1 MFRRRLILLV
11 WAVLSALPAYA
22 QREPADSLV
31 RLIRSDKGE
40 LQEIDGQT
48 FRKLTGD
55 TRFLHNN
62 TYLMCDT
69 ALWNVNERVIQFR
82 GHVRIIQDQ
91 TSLTSDRADYFIDRD
106 LAEFR
111 GSLVELMDRD
121 GNVLRTRNLDYN
133 TADSV
138 AVFQDGAAMRDK
150 DGQLIESITGT
161 YDARDR
167 RFTFTDQV
175 NMFSDSIFVR
185 SSRLLYRSDRNTAYF
200 GYGTDAWQGENMLS
214 ANDGWYD
221 RSREMFLFRNKV
233 HVMSAEQEGWA
244 DTLIFH
250 RADQVVEMLG
260 HAVVLDTT
268 RKVAALGGHL
278 VYVDSLS
285 RITLMRR
292 GAMAAITE
300 DGGQRDTVWV
310 GADTLV
316 YWTVRRCDLDS
327 LSVMAARERLK
338 ELSEDA
344 IGTHRRRAAEAA
356 AKAAQEALEKDEVR
370 MANRPQGQRS
380 GAPPDTLGHAPDT
393 LGHALDSLGY
403 SLESQVIP
411 VPPPDTTAIGFARG
425 KGRVRLY
432 RASMQLACDS
442 LLYSD
447 LDSLARLFGEP
458 KVWQESTRQY
468 SSDSIAVVIRDRR
481 MDRAHLMSS
490 GFITIQETESYYDQI
505 RGTELVAYFTPDNKL
520 RRFDGLGGVDAIFF
534 LQENDAFATVNK
546 VQAKMLSAL
555 FENEELDRIY
565 YFEQVGNN
573 AYPIVQLPVEDQ
585 RLKGFNWAP
594 DERPDSPEAVTPVRL
609 RDPEREKYAA
619 RPHAEYRQT
628 EIYFPGFMD
637 QVYRELAR
645 RDSLKAERARR
656 AELARKEA
664 EAAAAAAAAAADT
677 LSHEGPLRA
686 DGLDGDAS
694 TVGTDSTGV
703 QGIVAKAVSDSGAI
717 QGAGADSTGVQ
728 GTVADTLS
736 SVPLSE
742 KERRKLEREAARA
755 KKEAE
760 REARWAAADA
770 RDAEKARIKAER
782 KQRKERERKRRE
794 LKKMAREREKEQRLL
809 EKYKAYYERRR
820 AASMVPESGCGGT

>member
-1 MFRRRLILLV
+1 M
-11 WAVLSALPAYA
+11 
-22 QREPADSLV
+22 
-31 RLIRSDKGE
+31 
-40 LQEIDGQT
+40 
-48 FRKLTGD
+48 
-55 TRFLHNN
+55 
-62 TYLMCDT
+62 
-69 ALWNVNERVIQFR
+69 
-82 GHVRIIQDQ
+82 
-91 TSLTSDRADYFIDRD
+91 D

-150 DGQLIESITGT
+150 DGQLIESMTGT

-167 RFTFTDQV
+167 RFTFTEQV

-185 SSRLLYRSDRNTAYF
+185 SSRLLYRADRNTAYF

-221 RSREMFLFRNKV
+221 RSRELFLFRNKV

-250 RADQVVEMLG
+250 RARQVVELCG
-260 HAVVLDTT
+260 NAVVLDTT
-268 RKVAALGGHL
+268 RNVAALGGHM

-285 RITLMRR
+285 RVTLMRR

-300 DGGQRDTVWV
+300 ENGQRDTVWV

-316 YWTVRRCDLDS
+316 YWTVRRCDIDS
-327 LSVMAARERLK
+327 LEVETALARVK
-338 ELSEDA
+338 ELSDDA
-344 IGTHRRRAAEAA
+344 ISAHRRRAAEAA
-356 AKAAQEALEKDEVR
+356 AKAAQEAMEKDEVR
-370 MANRPQGQRS
+370 MANMAPGQRP
-380 GAPPDTLGHAPDT
+380 GAKNQPAGKKQPGAAPAPQAPAAPTPPPDTLSAR
-393 LGHALDSLGY
+393 ADSLSAAAD
-403 SLESQVIP
+403 SLALRADSLV
-411 VPPPDTTAIGFARG
+411 VAGPPDTTAIGFARG

-432 RASMQLACDS
+432 RATMQASCDS
-442 LLYSD
+442 LSYSD
-447 LDSLARLFGEP
+447 LDSLARLFGDP

-468 SSDSIAVVIRDRR
+468 SSDSMSVVIRDRR
-481 MDRAHLMSS
+481 MDRAHLMSN
-490 GFITIQETESYYDQI
+490 GFITIKETDSYFDQI

-520 RRFDGLGGVDAIFF
+520 RRFDALGGVDAIFF

-546 VQAKMLSAL
+546 VEARMLSAL

-573 AYPIVQLPVEDQ
+573 AYPIVQLPVEEQ

-594 DERPDSPEAVTPVRL
+594 EERPASPADVTPVRL
-609 RDPEREKYAA
+609 RNPEREEYAS

-628 EIYFPGFMD
+628 EIYFPGYMD

-645 RDSLKAERARR
+645 RDSLKAERSRR
-656 AELARKEA
+656 AALARKEA
-664 EAAAAAAAAAADT
+664 AD
-677 LSHEGPLRA
+677 SVAVDGPLRA

-703 QGIVAKAVSDSGAI
+703 QGSAVKVVSGSGAI

-755 KKEAE
+755 KKDAE
-760 REARWAAADA
+760 REARWAEADA

-782 KQRKERERKRRE
+782 KQQKERERKRRE
-794 LKKMAREREKEQRLL
+794 LKKLSREAAKEQALL

-820 AASMVPESGCGGT
+820 AAEQEKASETNLEQQQL